1 MSFGGDRALSTPI
14 LVTTKRLALR
24 DEIFGRHSLFH
35 FYSLFY
41 TFKSRS
47 FVSTQQPFVQL
58 FADLQPADTWALHSQ
73 HQQEEMDIAHRVEQA
88 IQHAVDM
95 LLISWW

>member
-14 LVTTKRLALR
+14 LVMTKRLALR
-24 DEIFGRHSLFH
+24 DEIFERHSFFSSVPFFTH
-35 FYSLFY
+35 
-41 TFKSRS
+41 SRAGP
-47 FVSTQQPFVQL
+47 FFLTPRPFVQL

-73 HQQEEMDIAHRVEQA
+73 HQRGEMDMHTESSKPSR
-88 IQHAVDM
+88 HAVDM

>member
-1 MSFGGDRALSTPI
+1 MPTPI

-24 DEIFGRHSLFH
+24 DEIFERHSFLFF

-41 TFKSRS
+41 ISRAGPFLPPTTFCTTSS
-47 FVSTQQPFVQL
+47 QIYNLPT
-58 FADLQPADTWALHSQ
+58 AHSQ
-73 HQQEEMDIAHRVEQA
+73 HQGGEMDMHTELSKPSR
-88 IQHAVDM
+88 HAVDM